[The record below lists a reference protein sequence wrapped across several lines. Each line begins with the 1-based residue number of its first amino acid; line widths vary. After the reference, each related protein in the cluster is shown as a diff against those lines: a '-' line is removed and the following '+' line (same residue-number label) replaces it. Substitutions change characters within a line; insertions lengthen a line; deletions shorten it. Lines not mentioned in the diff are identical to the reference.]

1 MNREQESNLN
11 DCLQLR
17 QPILSDTNAIEA
29 ILQQVQGLHIKLR
42 PDVYR
47 PVSPMMTEERLATL
61 IEEKTALVVVWRKE
75 AGEETTVAYADW
87 MFREY
92 QSPTHVPRRVLYLD
106 TLAVEEQYRNRG
118 IGAAI
123 LDWVKE
129 YAREKGMD
137 GIELQVNGRNLDARR
152 MYARNGFREKSV
164 NMELKLEHISEEK

>member
-17 QPILSDTNAIEA
+17 QPILSDTNTIEA

-47 PVSPMMTEERLATL
+47 PVSPMMTEERLAAL
-61 IEEKTALVVVWRKE
+61 IEEKTALVAVWREE
-75 AGEETTVAYADW
+75 AEREKAEPEERIVAYADW
-87 MFREY
+87 MLREY

-164 NMELKLEHISEEK
+164 NMELKL